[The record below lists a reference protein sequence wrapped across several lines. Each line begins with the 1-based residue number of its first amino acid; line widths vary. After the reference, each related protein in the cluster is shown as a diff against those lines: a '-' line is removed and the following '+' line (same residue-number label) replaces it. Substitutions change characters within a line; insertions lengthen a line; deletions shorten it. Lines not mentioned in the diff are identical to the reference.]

1 MWALNMVGDNQ
12 SVTDANGTRYRAYVT
27 IARFPCGKDYD
38 WEHPSD
44 FINLPISGYIY
55 PDQAALYNAGA
66 EVVYATSTPIG
77 VYMYGASFKYIG
89 NTGHRYFA
97 LYQMGRAAGV
107 SIRCVRDVTS
117 Q

>member
-1 MWALNMVGDNQ
+1 MLMD
-12 SVTDANGTRYRAYVT
+12 RYRAYVT
-27 IARFPCGKDYD
+27 IARFPCGKDDDLNINTCHTDYD

>member
-1 MWALNMVGDNQ
+1 MGRMM
-12 SVTDANGTRYRAYVT
+12 
-27 IARFPCGKDYD
+27 I